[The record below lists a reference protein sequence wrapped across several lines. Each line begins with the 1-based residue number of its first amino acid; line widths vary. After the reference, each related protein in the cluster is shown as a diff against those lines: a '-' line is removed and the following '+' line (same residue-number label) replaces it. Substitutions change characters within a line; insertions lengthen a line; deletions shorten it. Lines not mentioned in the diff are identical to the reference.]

1 MLSNWDQAMRYLQ
14 KLIPHMGL
22 DEKLALSSGA
32 PSSAS
37 SASASSLSVST
48 KESDSSTSTTGH
60 PQLCQ
65 SKQLRVFFL
74 ILYITCTLR
83 SGGVAQSLAALST
96 LHAALD
102 ETRPKDAYELQG
114 IFRIPLKARPNQ
126 GDHNRGSLYYETWP
140 HISIKWMSFSQV
152 YCLTYLLSGIC
163 SKADMTQPT
172 KAEQFLVEG
181 IKAVDRKWNYTF
193 FPSFSLLFF
202 FLTKNTSLS
211 VLIMTLMSTHRRIQR
226 Q

>member
-14 KLIPHMGL
+14 KLIPHMGV

-37 SASASSLSVST
+37 ASSSLSVSA
-48 KESDSSTSTTGH
+48 KESGSPSLTTGH

-114 IFRIPLKARPNQ
+114 IFRIPLKARSNQ

-181 IKAVDRKWNYTF
+181 IKAVDRKWNYT
-193 FPSFSLLFF
+193 SFLSSSLLFF
-202 FLTKNTSLS
+202 FTKNTSSS
-211 VLIMTLMSTHRRIQR
+211 VLIMTPMSTHRRIQR